1 MWKFTE
7 PSNYM
12 CPFLYPLKLNLFSLG
27 FAYLSHKTHS
37 MKFSWKLPNLAL
49 VEIWAF
55 IDLKAN
61 FAPQVFDNVWSMA
74 HNLVL

>member
-1 MWKFTE
+1 
-7 PSNYM
+7 M
-12 CPFLYPLKLNLFSLG
+12 CLFYTTLKLNLFSLG
-27 FAYLSHKTHS
+27 FAYLSHKTQS

-61 FAPQVFDNVWSMA
+61 FAPQKCLLMCGLWP
-74 HNLVL
+74 LVVL